1 MHWRRGLGGLGC
13 IWVWSCP
20 SFLQISSNFFNF
32 FKNTPSK
39 IFKFLQISS
48 NLCTKKSSN
57 FFKFLQISPQKIFK
71 FLQISSN
78 FFKNEFFKKLIF
90 PLIYSI
96 HNTNQIF
103 KFLQISSNFFKFK
116 SSKIFKFLQTSSNI
130 NLQKSSKIFGGNLKK
145 FEENSSDPHVG
156 IVVLGVWG
164 VGWQGNDGVA
174 PQGGAYHCKM
184 RELPSW

>member
-1 MHWRRGLGGLGC
+1 MCTGEGGLGA
-13 IWVWSCP
+13 WGAYGSGAAPV
-20 SFLQISSNFFNF
+20 F
-32 FKNTPSK
+32 
-39 IFKFLQISS
+39 FKFLQISS
-48 NLCTKKSSN
+48 I
-57 FFKFLQISPQKIFK
+57 FL
-71 FLQISSN
+71 
-78 FFKNEFFKKLIF
+78 KNTPSK
-90 PLIYSI
+90 
-96 HNTNQIF
+96 IF

>member
-1 MHWRRGLGGLGC
+1 MCTGEGGLGAWGAYGSGAAP
-13 IWVWSCP
+13 IFFKFP
-20 SFLQISSNFFNF
+20 QISSIFL
-32 FKNTPSK
+32 K
-39 IFKFLQISS
+39 IHLR
-48 NLCTKKSSN
+48 KSSI
-57 FFKFLQISPQKIFK
+57 FFKFLQISAQKN
-71 FLQISSN
+71 LQIFSN
-78 FFKNEFFKKLIF
+78 FFKTLHKK
-90 PLIYSI
+90 
-96 HNTNQIF
+96 NF